1 MGNKRAQHALNAV
14 AMVASLP
21 AACTV
26 TTQMLANEMNL
37 SVSYL
42 EGLLKVLKHKQIL
55 RAYRGPGGG
64 YQLARPAAQISAWEV
79 VAPFAQDEFNGQ
91 ADAQLGCDVW
101 LTDLNQA
108 YARKA
113 QAFLEGC
120 PLSGLIDQ
128 ERALFAMPK
137 KPASGNQFNLK
148 PLPKPLLPKAPKS
161 IFDLSAFLFAE
172 SV

>member
-14 AMVASLP
+14 VLVASVP
-21 AACTV
+21 ATDTV

-42 EGLLKVLKHKQIL
+42 EGLLKVLKHKRIL

-64 YQLARPAAQISAWEV
+64 YQLAKPLSQLSAWDV
-79 VAPFAQDEFNGQ
+79 VAPFAQDAG
-91 ADAQLGCDVW
+91 DAHDAPKRDCDAW
-101 LTDLNQA
+101 LIGLNQT
-108 YARKA
+108 YAKKA

-120 PLSGLIDQ
+120 PLSGLVD
-128 ERALFAMPK
+128 RGRVMFALPK
-137 KPASGNQFNLK
+137 KATSSNPFNLK

-161 IFDLSAFLFAE
+161 VFDLSAFLLGA